1 MRVTGWILGFVLLAA
16 SLYAGAVYLHAREEA
31 DNLSL
36 RADALAR
43 QGQGADALTDERRAI
58 LLMVQDPGF
67 ASHAGVDFRTPGAGL
82 TTISQSLAKIYHF
95 QRFNPGP
102 EKIPQTIA
110 AVAYEQRLTKN
121 QELTLFL
128 NAAYLGQDADEEVR
142 GFFEGARLY
151 FGKPLEALTR
161 EQYVTLVA
169 MLIGPDAY
177 HPDRHT
183 AVLAE
188 RVRRIERY
196 LAGECTPD
204 GLRDVTYEACA

>member
-1 MRVTGWILGFVLLAA
+1 MRVAGWILGFALLAA
-16 SLYAGAVYLHAREEA
+16 SLYAGAVYLHARGQA
-31 DNLSL
+31 DALSL

-43 QGQGADALTDERRAI
+43 QGRGAGVLTDERRAI

-67 ASHAGVDFRTPGAGL
+67 ARHAGVDLRTPGAGL
-82 TTISQSLAKIYHF
+82 TTISQSLARIYHF
-95 QRFNPGP
+95 QRYNPGP

-110 AVAYEQRLTKN
+110 ALAYEQRLTKK

-128 NAAYLGQDADEEVR
+128 NAAYLGRNADEEVR
-142 GFFEGARLY
+142 GFFEASRIY

-177 HPDRHT
+177 HPDRNRE
-183 AVLAE
+183 ALAE

-196 LAGECTPD
+196 LAGECRPG

>member
-1 MRVTGWILGFVLLAA
+1 MRIAGWILGFVLLAV
-16 SLYAGAVYLHAREEA
+16 SIYMGAVYLHARNEA

-36 RADALAR
+36 RADALSR
-43 QGQGADALTDERRAI
+43 DGRGADVLSGERRTI

-67 ASHAGVDFRTPGAGL
+67 ARHAGVDLRTPGAGL

-95 QRFNPGP
+95 ERFTPGP
-102 EKIPQTIA
+102 EKIPQSIA
-110 AVAYEQRLTKN
+110 AIAYEQRLTKN

-128 NAAYLGQDADEEVR
+128 NAAYLGQDADETVR
-142 GFFEGARLY
+142 GFFEASRIY

-161 EQYVTLVA
+161 AQFVTLVA
-169 MLIGPDAY
+169 MLIGPDVY
-177 HPDRHT
+177 HPDRNPE
-183 AVLAE
+183 ALAE

-196 LAGECTPD
+196 LAGECSPN

>member
-1 MRVTGWILGFVLLAA
+1 MGLILAFVLLAA
-16 SLYAGAVYLHAREEA
+16 SLYAGAVYLHARDEA

-36 RADALAR
+36 RADALSR
-43 QGQGADALTDERRAI
+43 QGRGVNVLTDERRTI

-67 ASHAGVDFRTPGAGL
+67 VRHKGLDLRSPGAGL

-110 AVAYEQRLTKN
+110 ALAYEQRLTKS

-128 NAAYLGQDADEEVR
+128 NAAYLGQDADEDVR
-142 GFFEGARLY
+142 GFFEASRIY

-177 HPDRHT
+177 HPDRNPD
-183 AVLAE
+183 ALAE

-196 LAGECTPD
+196 LSGECGPD